1 MNFQASPPPL
11 TAEGLGPDPIRAF
24 QSWFDHIREAHSLPF
39 PDAVCLGTVDPE
51 GWPEGRMVLLKG
63 VDQRGFHVFTNY
75 TSAKGKALEANP
87 RAALTFYWG
96 DLDRQVRVQG
106 EVERLSD
113 EESDAYFASRPRG
126 SRIGAW
132 ASQQS
137 APLESR
143 EVLEARVEEVV
154 GRYGEGPIPRPPHWG
169 GYLIRPRRVEFWQGR
184 QDRLHD
190 RIVYRR
196 GADGSWSTER
206 LNP

>member
-63 VDQRGFHVFTNY
+63 VDERGFHVFTNY
-75 TSAKGKALEANP
+75 RSAKGKALEANP

-96 DLDRQVRVQG
+96 DLDRQVRIQG
-106 EVERLSD
+106 EVDRLSD

-132 ASQQS
+132 ASDQS

-143 EVLEARVEEVV
+143 EALEARVEEVV
-154 GRYGEGPIPRPPHWG
+154 QRYGDGPIPRPPHWG
-169 GYLIRPRRVEFWQGR
+169 GYLIRPRTVEFWQGR
-184 QDRLHD
+184 EDRLHD
-190 RIVYRR
+190 RILYRR
-196 GADGSWSTER
+196 GADGNWTTER

>member
-11 TAEGLGPDPIRAF
+11 TPEGLGPDPIRAF
-24 QSWFDHIREAHSLPF
+24 QSWFDHIQAVHSLPF
-39 PDAVCLGTVDPE
+39 PDAVCLGTVDPV

-63 VDQRGFHVFTNY
+63 VDERGFHVFTNY
-75 TSAKGKALEANP
+75 TSAKGRALEANP
-87 RAALTFYWG
+87 RATLTFYWG

-106 EVERLSD
+106 EVERLSG

-132 ASQQS
+132 ASDQS

-143 EVLEARVEEVV
+143 EALEARVREVV
-154 GRYGEGPIPRPPHWG
+154 ARFGDGPIPRPPHWG
-169 GYLIRPRRVEFWQGR
+169 GYVIRPRMVEFWQGR
-184 QDRLHD
+184 EDRLHD

-196 GADGSWSTER
+196 GGDGDWITER

>member
-1 MNFQASPPPL
+1 MSFQASPPPV

-24 QSWFDHIREAHSLPF
+24 QTWFDHVRQAHSLPF

-51 GWPEGRMVLLKG
+51 GWPQGRMVLLKG
-63 VDQRGFHVFTNY
+63 MDERGFHVFTNY
-75 TSAKGKALEANP
+75 DSAKGQALEANP

-106 EVERLSD
+106 EVERLSA
-113 EESDAYFASRPRG
+113 EESDTYFSSRPRG

-132 ASQQS
+132 ASDQS

-143 EVLEARVEEVV
+143 EVLEARVREVAE
-154 GRYGEGPIPRPPHWG
+154 RYGDGPIPRPPHWG
-169 GYLIRPRRVEFWQGR
+169 GFLIRPRTVEFWQGR
-184 QDRLHD
+184 DDRLHD

-196 GADGSWSTER
+196 GADGGWTTER

>member
-1 MNFQASPPPL
+1 MSFQASPPPV

-24 QSWFDHIREAHSLPF
+24 QTWFDYVREAHSLPF

-63 VDQRGFHVFTNY
+63 VDERGFHVFTNY
-75 TSAKGKALEANP
+75 DSAKGKALEANP

-106 EVERLSD
+106 EVERLSA

-132 ASQQS
+132 ASDQS

-143 EVLEARVEEVV
+143 EVLEARGREVAQ
-154 GRYGEGPIPRPPHWG
+154 RYGDGPIPRPPHWG
-169 GYLIRPRRVEFWQGR
+169 GYLIRPRTVEFWQGR
-184 QDRLHD
+184 EDRLHD

-196 GADGSWSTER
+196 GGDGGWTTER

>member
-132 ASQQS
+132 ASHQS

-143 EVLEARVEEVV
+143 EVLEVRVEEVV

-184 QDRLHD
+184 EDRLHD
-190 RIVYRR
+190 RILYRR
-196 GADGSWSTER
+196 GADGDWSTER

>member
-24 QSWFDHIREAHSLPF
+24 ESWFDHIREVHSLPF

-51 GWPEGRMVLLKG
+51 GWPQGRMVLLKG

-169 GYLIRPRRVEFWQGR
+169 GYLIRPRRVEFGQGR